1 MDLQGFNLS
10 KIYTTEEKSDIE
22 RRLKEYLMLGGLPEV
37 YKFGKQMAVK
47 IYEDILTKDILIR
60 HQIKKVNEFK
70 NLAKYLISNSSEE
83 TTYSKLSRVLNIK
96 HISTVSNWVGYI
108 EEVFLAFRLER
119 FSPKLK
125 QQFIAPKKIY
135 CYDTGIVDSIGF
147 KFSENRGKTLENAI
161 AIELQRRKEKNK
173 ELEVYYW
180 KDATQ
185 HEVDFVI
192 KGKTKVIQLIQSTY
206 INSKDELKEKRVK
219 PLLRASSELKC
230 DNLLFIT
237 WNYEGEQKI
246 DGKVISF
253 IPLWKWLLSD

>member
-1 MDLQGFNLS
+1 M
-10 KIYTTEEKSDIE
+10 
-22 RRLKEYLMLGGLPEV
+22 
-37 YKFGKQMAVK
+37 
-47 IYEDILTKDILIR
+47 
-60 HQIKKVNEFK
+60 
-70 NLAKYLISNSSEE
+70 
-83 TTYSKLSRVLNIK
+83 
-96 HISTVSNWVGYI
+96 
-108 EEVFLAFRLER
+108 
-119 FSPKLK
+119 
-125 QQFIAPKKIY
+125 
-135 CYDTGIVDSIGF
+135 
-147 KFSENRGKTLENAI
+147 ENAI